1 MATNDK
7 NTTTTPAPAK
17 TEAPRKSSQVSTTV
31 SPEYFDGLE
40 DYRWTVRKKM
50 TEVVKEAL
58 DDYVA
63 KHEIK
68 VDGTAPKA

>member
-1 MATNDK
+1 MTKTAETLS
-7 NTTTTPAPAK
+7 TPADAS
-17 TEAPRKSSQVSTTV
+17 ANAAVRKSTQVSTTV
-31 SPEYFDGLE
+31 SADYFDGLE

-50 TEVVKEAL
+50 TEIVKEAL

-63 KHEIK
+63 KNSIN